1 MAKEVKDINKSF
13 ATVCTQCDY
22 ISCCPYEDRSQ
33 CIEVRSS
40 SSNIEI
46 DIYAEDNW
54 KDTQE
59 SSNEDL

>member
-40 SSNIEI
+40 GYDIEI
-46 DIYAEDNW
+46 DKNDI
-54 KDTQE
+54 QE
-59 SSNEDL
+59 SNSV

>member
-13 ATVCTQCDY
+13 ATVCSQCDY

-40 SSNIEI
+40 GYDIEI
-46 DIYAEDNW
+46 NKNDI
-54 KDTQE
+54 QE
-59 SSNEDL
+59 SNNEDL

>member
-1 MAKEVKDINKSF
+1 MAREVKDINKSL

-40 SSNIEI
+40 VEDVTESNR
-46 DIYAEDNW
+46 Y
-54 KDTQE
+54 DTQE
-59 SSNEDL
+59 SSDEGVQ

>member
-1 MAKEVKDINKSF
+1 MAREVKDINKSL

-22 ISCCPYEDRSQ
+22 VSCCPYEDRSQ